1 MLFHKKAVWIYDC
14 IETLI
19 SAINI
24 SLLIQIHILKMKSSS
39 FIYPKELYALA
50 IAQFEKKVII

>member
-1 MLFHKKAVWIYDC
+1 MLFHKKPVWIYDC

-50 IAQFEKKVII
+50 IAQFENKVII